1 MSTNQI
7 IIKDLSKVYDN
18 GFEALKKINLNI
30 KKGEI
35 IALLGPNGAG
45 KTTLISII
53 CGIVNPS
60 SGKVTVEDF
69 DIIDDDEDW
78 YKFSGAPNLLL
89 TLSIEGLIFEENGL
103 GYCCT
108 TDGIDADLLIYD
120 EDGNLTDFSYTSS
133 STSIYKQ
140 IVLPET
146 GRPAS
151 LSSLKT

>member
-1 MSTNQI
+1 M
-7 IIKDLSKVYDN
+7 
-18 GFEALKKINLNI
+18 
-30 KKGEI
+30 
-35 IALLGPNGAG
+35 
-45 KTTLISII
+45 
-53 CGIVNPS
+53 
-60 SGKVTVEDF
+60 
-69 DIIDDDEDW
+69 
-78 YKFSGAPNLLL
+78 

-146 GRPAS
+146 GNYYAVVRAIEGHTKYVLTLCLLYTSPS
-151 LSSLKT
+151 PRDTG